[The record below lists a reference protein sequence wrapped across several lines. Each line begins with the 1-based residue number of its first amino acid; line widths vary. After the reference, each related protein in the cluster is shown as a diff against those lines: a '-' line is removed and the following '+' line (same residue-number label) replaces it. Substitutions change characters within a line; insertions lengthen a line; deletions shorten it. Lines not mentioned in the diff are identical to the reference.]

1 MSFGV
6 VSSGAR
12 SPTAR
17 GAADCAGL
25 MLPPG
30 GGAHQVLHCRLSCEA
45 ENVVL
50 QVCVV
55 GKR

>member
-17 GAADCAGL
+17 GAADGAGL
-25 MLPPG
+25 MLPG
-30 GGAHQVLHCRLSCEA
+30 GGAHQVLRYRLGYEA
-45 ENVVL
+45 EIVVL

>member
-12 SPTAR
+12 SPTVHR
-17 GAADCAGL
+17 AAGCAGL
-25 MLPPG
+25 MTPRRWG
-30 GGAHQVLHCRLSCEA
+30 HQVLRYRLSRKA